1 MKCHFAETEN
11 EVPVVERIKSMI
23 QEKLTEDLTVGNI
36 AEDMGMSMYYMC
48 HLFKKTTGITIM
60 DYKNELRIARAK
72 DFLACSDKKITDIA
86 LECGFSSASYF
97 SKVFMMSEKIS
108 PKQYRRMRFES

>member
-1 MKCHFAETEN
+1 
-11 EVPVVERIKSMI
+11 MI

-97 SKVFMMSEKIS
+97 TERFRLRYGA
-108 PKQYRRMRFES
+108 PPHRFRRRTL